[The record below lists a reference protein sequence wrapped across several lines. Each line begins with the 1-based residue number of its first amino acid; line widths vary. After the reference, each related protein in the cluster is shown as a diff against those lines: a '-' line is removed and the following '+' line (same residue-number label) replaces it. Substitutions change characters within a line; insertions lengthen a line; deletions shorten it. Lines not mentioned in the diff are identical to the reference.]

1 MRTALAALFLPFTGW
16 LGALQ
21 AVTPRAGNIEDMG
34 RFIGIASVL
43 GTLTV
48 LIYRLGVWRQ
58 EMENTKH
65 NVGAELKAYHDEST
79 ANFDRLERRLDAID
93 QVVGLAADFR
103 LVANRRQ
110 VCTDRRLARLEQY
123 HEEPAE

>member
-1 MRTALAALFLPFTGW
+1 MRIALSALLLPFAAW

-21 AVTPRAGNIEDMG
+21 TLATNTGGVDNTV
-34 RFIGIASVL
+34 RFIGIAGVL

-65 NVGAELKAYHDEST
+65 NIGAEVKAYHEEST
-79 ANFDRLERRLDAID
+79 VNFERLERRLDAID
-93 QVVGLAADFR
+93 HMVSLAADFR
-103 LVANRRQ
+103 SVANRRQ
-110 VCTDRRLARLEQY
+110 IRIDRRLERLEQL